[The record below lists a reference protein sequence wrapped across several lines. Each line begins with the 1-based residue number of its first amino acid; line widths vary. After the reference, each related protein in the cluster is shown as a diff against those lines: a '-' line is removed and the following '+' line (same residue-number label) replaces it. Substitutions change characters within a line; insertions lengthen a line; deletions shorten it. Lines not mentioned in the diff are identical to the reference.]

1 MTRKWRGLI
10 LLSMLAL
17 LGCQLAATA
26 TPPPTPTPTPDLT
39 AESYLVYNAAIQTLF
54 PEKPEQ
60 LVIDA
65 LTATD
70 FSGTPEGRG
79 LPVDKALI
87 AEYQARN
94 AQPVRLETDR
104 FNAGTTVTLLEAD
117 EKEAI
122 FQDDQGWDR
131 FYERFPGSQ
140 GIMTLSAVAFNAE
153 LTQALVYL
161 GNQSYWLAGA
171 GYYIVLAKENGLWV
185 VKEQQMA
192 WIS

>member
-1 MTRKWRGLI
+1 MTRKLWGLI
-10 LLSMLAL
+10 LLSVLAL
-17 LGCQLAATA
+17 LGCQLVATA
-26 TPPPTPTPTPDLT
+26 TPAPTPTPDLT
-39 AESYLVYNAAIQTLF
+39 AESYAVYNVVIQTFF

-65 LTATD
+65 LTAAD

-79 LPVDKALI
+79 LHLDDALI

-94 AQPVRLETDR
+94 AQPVRLEADR
-104 FNAGTTVTLLEAD
+104 FSVGATVTLLEAD
-117 EKEAI
+117 EKVAL
-122 FQDDQGWDR
+122 FQTGQGWDQ

-140 GIMTLSAVAFNAE
+140 GVMTLSAVAFNAE
-153 LTQALVYL
+153 MTQALVYM

-171 GYYIVLAKENGLWV
+171 GYYIVLAKENGTWV